1 MEELKNLRVDPNSED
16 IQSFLSA
23 DALDRNKFVE
33 SLIYI
38 ILNSDD
44 GVILDLNGTWGSG
57 KTVIA
62 KELEEIV
69 QNKNCMVAN
78 IENGL
83 LQPFRNNY
91 EVFCYN
97 AWENDQYDPSE
108 SVVFQLITRY
118 WGAKGKI
125 SDTLFGA
132 ASVFISG
139 VIRTKSHELLDI
151 SKINDNKYTKGMFD
165 EVTNL
170 NKRREKASDV
180 ISAVLSKTHKKHLLF
195 IVDELDRCNPI
206 FAVKLIE
213 VMKHYF
219 TNNKIKLLFITN
231 NTELTSIIEKYY
243 GEKFSG
249 YNYLDKIFDLVI
261 DIPQP
266 DRRKFIDATNGT
278 MAEWY
283 KNAIIGMADYYDMSL
298 REIERYCI
306 LTKISMRYL
315 EAIQTSIISEG
326 NPLCFFVRLFLF
338 PAILAAKIKSPND
351 FNALT
356 SWGPE
361 GQVVIKE
368 IESKSEYAKSLI
380 GNYNLGSVNRHYSAG
395 SLYQELLTNTGKAE
409 NGSVRGIRN
418 LTAEMVSLIKISS
431 QSVEPPQG

>member
-1 MEELKNLRVDPNSED
+1 MERIKNLRVDPNPED
-16 IQSFLSA
+16 IADFLTK
-23 DALDRNKFVE
+23 DILDRNKFIE
-33 SLIYI
+33 TLINI

-44 GVILDLNGTWGSG
+44 GIILDLNGAWGSG

-62 KELEEIV
+62 RELEEII
-69 QNKNCMVAN
+69 QNKNCIIVKN
-78 IENGL
+78 VEKSLI
-83 LQPFRNNY
+83 QSFRSDY
-91 EVFCYN
+91 EVFYYN

-108 SVVFQLITRY
+108 SVIFQLISKY
-118 WGAKGKI
+118 WDTKEKI

-139 VIRTKSHELLDI
+139 VIKIKSHELLDV
-151 SKINDNKYTKGMFD
+151 SKINGNKYTKGMFD

-206 FAVKLIE
+206 FAVRLIE

-266 DRRKFIDATNGT
+266 DRKKFVDATNDT
-278 MAEWY
+278 MTEWCRD
-283 KNAIIGMADYYDMSL
+283 AIIGMADYYGMSL
-298 REIERYCI
+298 REIKRYCA
-306 LTKISMRYL
+306 LMRISRQYL
-315 EAIQTSIISEG
+315 DSVQRNRISEG
-326 NPLCFFVRLFLF
+326 DSLVLFARFLLL

-351 FNALT
+351 FSALVN
-356 SWGPE
+356 WGAE
-361 GQVVIKE
+361 GQAVIQK
-368 IESKSEYAKSLI
+368 IEEETEYAKSLI
-380 GNYNLGSVNRHYSAG
+380 SNYNLGSMSRVHTANG
-395 SLYQELLTNTGKAE
+395 LYQELLTSTGRTAE
-409 NGSVRGIRN
+409 RQVVKDIRKVV
-418 LTAEMVSLIKISS
+418 AEMVSLINIMPQSIKIS
-431 QSVEPPQG
+431 

>member
-1 MEELKNLRVDPNSED
+1 MEELKNLRVDPNPED
-16 IQSFLSA
+16 IQNFLSA
-23 DALDRNKFVE
+23 DALDRNKFIE

-44 GVILDLNGTWGSG
+44 GVILNLNGTWGSG

-62 KELEEIV
+62 NELKEIV

-83 LQPFRNNY
+83 LQPFRDDY
-91 EVFCYN
+91 EVFYYN

-132 ASVFISG
+132 VSVFISG
-139 VIRTKSHELLDI
+139 AIRIKSHELLDV
-151 SKINDNKYTKGMFD
+151 SKINENKYTKGMFD

-180 ISAVLSKTHKKHLLF
+180 ISAVLSKTHKEHLLF

-219 TNNKIKLLFITN
+219 TSNKIKLLFITN

-243 GEKFSG
+243 GDKFSG

-326 NPLCFFVRLFLF
+326 NPLCFFTRLFLF
-338 PAILAAKIKSPND
+338 PAILAAKIKSPNN

-361 GQVVIKE
+361 GQAIINE

-380 GNYNLGSVNRHYSAG
+380 DNYNLGSVNRYYSAG
-395 SLYQELLTNTGKAE
+395 SLYQELLANTSKTE
-409 NGSVRGIRN
+409 SESVRGIRK
-418 LTAEMVSLIKISS
+418 LTAEMISLINIMPQSIKIS
-431 QSVEPPQG
+431 